1 MRMADRGAKRALRFV
16 NFPSTAEAA
25 AYLKNERKALMLGL
39 EILPSAKSLLSY
51 QFPEGRNVAFVFGN
65 EGAGLSDGQRKA
77 CDEFLYVPQYS
88 KGLGSINVACVSAI
102 VLHTFAASAQ
112 YTESMMASGKEKFA

>member
-1 MRMADRGAKRALRFV
+1 MSLGLRWRNV
-16 NFPSTAEAA
+16 
-25 AYLKNERKALMLGL
+25 KNERKALMLGL

-51 QFPEGRNVAFVFGN
+51 RFPEGRNVAFVFGN
-65 EGAGLSDGQRKA
+65 EGAGLSEGQRKS
-77 CDEFLYVPQYS
+77 CDDFLYVPQYS

-112 YTESMMASGKEKFA
+112 YTESIMASGKEKFA